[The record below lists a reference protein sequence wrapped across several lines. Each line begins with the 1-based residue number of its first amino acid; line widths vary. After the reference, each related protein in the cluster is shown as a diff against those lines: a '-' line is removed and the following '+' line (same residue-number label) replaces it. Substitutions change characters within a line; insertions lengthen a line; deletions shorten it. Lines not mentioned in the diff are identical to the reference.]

1 MGSSNNS
8 EYCCATEDGNVK
20 YVEVTYKRQDWK
32 GKHRLE
38 SCISIPALMPP
49 RLVTIFFLPP
59 RYSLLQLG
67 LFSLLSE
74 I

>member
-8 EYCCATEDGNVK
+8 EYCCATENGNVE

-49 RLVTIFFLPP
+49 RLVTIFFPSAQVLPAP
-59 RYSLLQLG
+59 VGFIQSV
-67 LFSLLSE
+67 E
-74 I
+74 